1 MLGEIVGGGVV
12 GLVGTAITNF
22 TEMRKQN
29 QLNKHEIETGKI
41 ELEIIKAEVEKGEK
55 VQATIEEPTISPVQI
70 AGIQESFIPSQNVV
84 INFLRS
90 SVRPVITYILLLY
103 CLAIVWKMSGVINA
117 ADSKVVLEIFRDS
130 VATLQ
135 FLVVTCV
142 TWWFGTRIKMRGK

>member
-29 QLNKHEIETGKI
+29 QSNKHEIETSKI
-41 ELEIIKAEVEKGEK
+41 ELEIIKKEVERGEK
-55 VQATIEEPTISPVQI
+55 TQATIEEPTISPVQI
-70 AGIQESFIPSQNVV
+70 AGIQESFIPSQNTV

-103 CLAIVWKMSGVINA
+103 CLAIIWKMSGVIDA
-117 ADSKVVLEIFRDS
+117 ADNKVVLEIFRDS

-135 FLVVTCV
+135 FLVVTVV
-142 TWWFGTRIKMRGK
+142 TWWFGTRIKMKGK